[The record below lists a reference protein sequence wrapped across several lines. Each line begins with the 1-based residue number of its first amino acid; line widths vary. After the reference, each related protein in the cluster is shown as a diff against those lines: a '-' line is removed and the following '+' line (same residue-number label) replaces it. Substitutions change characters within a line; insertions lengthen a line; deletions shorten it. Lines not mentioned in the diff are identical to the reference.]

1 VATWYLC
8 ASAIDG
14 QRDALRKTLPLNV
27 RRIDL
32 TRVNR
37 TQVRQAASD
46 VYCAVCDVEHMKKVF
61 PDEQLNFFTDFSDD
75 VAERRAAEI
84 LANEAAE
91 DDDDEAA

>member
-1 VATWYLC
+1 
-8 ASAIDG
+8 
-14 QRDALRKTLPLNV
+14 
-27 RRIDL
+27 
-32 TRVNR
+32 
-37 TQVRQAASD
+37 
-46 VYCAVCDVEHMKKVF
+46 MKKVF